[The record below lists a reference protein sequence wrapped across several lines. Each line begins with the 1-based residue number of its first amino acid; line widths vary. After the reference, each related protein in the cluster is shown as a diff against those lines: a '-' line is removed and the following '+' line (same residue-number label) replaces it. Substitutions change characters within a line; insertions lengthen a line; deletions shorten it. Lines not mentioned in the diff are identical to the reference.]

1 MKLGEDAEV
10 FVLSNLSACVCETI
24 EKCIT
29 QLKSANPI
37 KEFSIMFF
45 NPTEIACI
53 INNVI
58 SEIENVSVYNAPI
71 LYIYLTNVPLNAPE
85 N

>member
-1 MKLGEDAEV
+1 
-10 FVLSNLSACVCETI
+10 
-24 EKCIT
+24 
-29 QLKSANPI
+29 
-37 KEFSIMFF
+37 MFF
-45 NPTEIACI
+45 NPTEISSI

-58 SEIENVSVYNAPI
+58 SETENVSVYNAPI